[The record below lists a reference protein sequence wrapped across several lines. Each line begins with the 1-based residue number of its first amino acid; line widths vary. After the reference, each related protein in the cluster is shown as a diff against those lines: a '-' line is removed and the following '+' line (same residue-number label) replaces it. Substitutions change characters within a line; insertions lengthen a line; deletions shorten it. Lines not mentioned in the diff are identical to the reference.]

1 MILNIEKTWNLNIE
15 KAITNS
21 DIVEAKNK
29 ATDYTNVTK
38 VTNDMESLTTSK
50 VYRKQMSSL
59 WQQQEIRLSW
69 MTPYYV

>member
-1 MILNIEKTWNLNIE
+1 MILNFEKTWNLNIE

-59 WQQQEIRLSW
+59 
-69 MTPYYV
+69 